1 MDDQA
6 LLNITKPILKE
17 CCDSEPISIKPL
29 AKTYHSATFLLVTQ
43 DERKVVLKTHNLTY
57 LCAAYV
63 LSKQQILNH
72 LEYQNQLIN
81 NIRDITRSPAL
92 KIVCEKTVYEGD
104 GICFSLYDFVE
115 GQEYDVNDLNEK
127 QKLKVIELLSQ
138 IHKIPIDSI
147 DPIFL
152 EQKKIYGL
160 NLVRPLEDKDKI
172 MNSLSQASL
181 LFKDKETLEILNNKF
196 SSLNLKDFFIDQLSG
211 DDIVFAHNDIKPK
224 NILWMSEEI
233 FSLIDWEA
241 VYLFPRAIDVVE
253 TVASFSMVKKQ
264 DNYDIDTRLYK
275 KLIRCY
281 EAFSGISLKIQEN
294 DILVSI
300 LRQLFWML
308 KCFEAQNYETAKDA
322 WYKLAALTNSFEELK
337 YG

>member
-6 LLNITKPILKE
+6 LLNVTKPILKE
-17 CCDSEPISIKPL
+17 CCGSEPISIKSL
-29 AKTYHSATFLLVTQ
+29 AKTYHSATFLLITE
-43 DERKVVLKTHNLTY
+43 DGSKVILKTHNLSY

-63 LSKQQILNH
+63 LSVQQILNH

-81 NIRDITRSPAL
+81 NVRDLTRSPGM
-92 KIVCEKTVYEGD
+92 KTVFGKTVFEED

-127 QKLKVIELLSQ
+127 QKLQVIELLSK
-138 IHKIPIDSI
+138 IHKIPVDSI

-160 NLVRPLEDKDKI
+160 NLVRPLENKNKI
-172 MNSLSQASL
+172 MNGLSQASL

-196 SSLNLKDFFIDQLSG
+196 ASLNLKDFFIDQLSG

-241 VYLFPRAIDVVE
+241 VYLFPRTIDVVE

-281 EAFSGISLKIQEN
+281 EAFSGVSLKIQEN
-294 DILVSI
+294 DILISV
-300 LRQLFWML
+300 LRQLFWMS
-308 KCFEAQNYETAKDA
+308 KCFEGQNYEAAKDA